1 MSKFSYQKEES
12 KRTAIVAVCIIGISV
27 LGILALLD
35 VAATAMD
42 ATQLSPIRQH
52 IISSSQQVHYRFR
65 AIYTGAD
72 ITHTSYAGLS
82 TVSSSVPTSHAK
94 GVSHAHSGYYASY
107 SAPTMSSVGAGAGAL
122 GTLQSNQSPHSYGG
136 GGAVGGN
143 GAAGG
148 SSSAGSP
155 ALAVSYGGGGYV
167 SAPAVAFARKPRMA
181 SEFTNPETPLQAIGP
196 LRINHTDGKGTNEG
210 DISDDDW
217 YWDGEAWLDLSDPRT
232 IGVTRTEGGVG
243 YTWNGSD
250 WVTLS
255 DQHDPDGPIGDAP
268 VLLLLLM
275 LAGYVICRRNRL
287 PED

>member
-12 KRTAIVAVCIIGISV
+12 KRTAIVAMCVIGISV

-94 GVSHAHSGYYASY
+94 GVSHAHSGHYASY

-167 SAPAVAFARKPRMA
+167 YAPATAFSRKPRMA
-181 SEFTNPETPLQAIGP
+181 SEITNPETPLQAIGP
-196 LRINHTDGKGTNEG
+196 WRINHDDGDGSDEG
-210 DISDDDW
+210 DLSDDDW
-217 YWDGEAWLDLSDPRT
+217 YWNGEEWVEDIPIDAT
-232 IGVTRTEGGVG
+232 KIVGGIT
-243 YTWNGSD
+243 YKWNGSE

-275 LAGYVICRRNRL
+275 LAGYVICRRNRI
-287 PED
+287 PEAGC